1 MHEVITLVLFLI
13 LQMKIKI
20 KMKVKLLFSVLFVVA
35 LLSCKNSPSKYIY
48 NKGMIYGTV
57 YSITY
62 ESPNGI
68 DLQERITEKL
78 NNYNL
83 MFSTYAKESII
94 SKINS
99 NQPTELSNE
108 FIICYNKAME
118 VSEKTNGAFDITAGA
133 MVNAW
138 GFGPE
143 EKKKMTQQKVD
154 SLIQITGY
162 QKIKLENGEI
172 LKENPNIK
180 IDMSAIAKGYT
191 SDLIGNFLAENGCQ
205 NYMVEIGGEVAAK
218 GINEAG
224 KTWAIGIS
232 KPDETAIFGSSGLQ
246 AKVKLT
252 DHGLATSGNYRNFY
266 VEDGKKYAH
275 TIDPKTGY
283 PVQHSI
289 LSSTVIANDCMT
301 ADAYAT
307 AFMVLGLE
315 KGIEI
320 AKKVPE
326 IEVFFIY
333 ADEKGE
339 NQVYM
344 SDGFEE
350 YIIN

>member
-1 MHEVITLVLFLI
+1 MKKYFVLSLI
-13 LQMKIKI
+13 VFIGI
-20 KMKVKLLFSVLFVVA
+20 NA
-35 LLSCKNSPSKYIY
+35 CTNSPSKYIY
-48 NKGMIYGTV
+48 NKGIIYGTT

-62 ESPNGI
+62 ESPNGK
-68 DLQERITEKL
+68 DFQEEITEKFNEYTL
-78 NNYNL
+78 V
-83 MFSTYAKESII
+83 FSTYENESVI
-94 SKINS
+94 SKINN
-99 NQPTELSNE
+99 NQPIELTPE
-108 FIICYNKAME
+108 FITCFNKSME
-118 VSEKTNGAFDITAGA
+118 ISEITNGAFDITAGA

-143 EKKKMTQQKVD
+143 RKKQMTQEKVD
-154 SLIQITGY
+154 SLLQITGY
-162 QKIKLENGEI
+162 QKVKLEDGKI
-172 LKENPNIK
+172 IKENPNIK
-180 IDMSAIAKGYT
+180 IDMSAISKGYT
-191 SDLIGNFLAENGCQ
+191 CDLIGNFLAKKGCK

-218 GINEAG
+218 GINERG
-224 KTWAIGIS
+224 KTWTIGIN
-232 KPDETAIFGSSGLQ
+232 KPDEEAIFGSSGLE

-289 LSSTVIANDCMT
+289 LSSSVIANNCMT
-301 ADAYAT
+301 ADAFAT

-315 KGIEI
+315 AGIEV

-344 SDGFEE
+344 SEGFKQ
-350 YIIN
+350 YIIE

>member
-1 MHEVITLVLFLI
+1 MNFRIFVSALFAFVI
-13 LQMKIKI
+13 
-20 KMKVKLLFSVLFVVA
+20 A
-35 LLSCKNSPSKYIY
+35 SCQNSPSKYIY
-48 NKGMIYGTV
+48 NKGMVYGTI

-62 ESPNGI
+62 ESPAGI
-68 DLQERITEKL
+68 DLQEEITEKF
-78 NNYNL
+78 NEYNR
-83 MFSTYAKESII
+83 MFSTYDKESII
-94 SKINS
+94 SKINK
-99 NQPTELSNE
+99 NEPVELSTE
-108 FIICYNKAME
+108 FITCFEKSIE
-118 VSEKTNGAFDITAGA
+118 VSKITNGAFDITAGA

-143 EKKKMTQQKVD
+143 EKKKMTQEKVD
-154 SLIQITGY
+154 SLIQITGF
-162 QKIKLENGEI
+162 QKIKFENGQI
-172 LKENPNIK
+172 IKENPNIK

-191 SDLIGNFLAENGCQ
+191 SDLIGNFLAEKGCI

-218 GINEAG
+218 GINERG
-224 KTWAIGIS
+224 KTWTIGIN
-232 KPDETAIFGSSGLQ
+232 KPDENDILGNTGLQ

-301 ADAYAT
+301 ADAFAT

-315 KGIEI
+315 TSIEI
-320 AKKVPE
+320 ARKAPE

-333 ADEKGE
+333 ADEQGN

-344 SDGFEE
+344 SDGFGE
-350 YIIN
+350 YIVD

>member
-1 MHEVITLVLFLI
+1 MNLRIFFLTQLAFI
-13 LQMKIKI
+13 I
-20 KMKVKLLFSVLFVVA
+20 A
-35 LLSCKNSPSKYIY
+35 SCQNSPSKYIY
-48 NKGMIYGTV
+48 NKGMVYGTI

-62 ESPNGI
+62 ESPKGI
-68 DLQERITEKL
+68 DLQEEITEKF
-78 NNYNL
+78 NEYNR
-83 MFSTYAKESII
+83 MFSTYDNESII
-94 SKINS
+94 SKINK
-99 NQPTELSNE
+99 NEPVELSNE
-108 FIICYNKAME
+108 FIICYQKAVE
-118 VSEKTNGAFDITAGA
+118 VSEKTDGAFDITAGA

-143 EKKKMTQQKVD
+143 EKKKMTQEKVD

-162 QKIKLENGEI
+162 QKIKFQNRKIE
-172 LKENPNIK
+172 KENPNIK

-191 SDLIGNFLAENGCQ
+191 SDLIGIFLAEKGCN

-218 GINEAG
+218 GINERG
-224 KTWAIGIS
+224 KTWTIGIN
-232 KPDETAIFGSSGLQ
+232 KPDETAIFGSSELQ

-320 AKKVPE
+320 ARSIPE
-326 IEVFFIY
+326 IDVYFIY
-333 ADEKGE
+333 ADQQGN

-344 SDGFEE
+344 SEGFEQ

>member
-1 MHEVITLVLFLI
+1 MKKYTLFLVII
-13 LQMKIKI
+13 LFG
-20 KMKVKLLFSVLFVVA
+20 LNA
-35 LLSCKNSPSKYIY
+35 CTNSPSKYIY
-48 NKGMIYGTV
+48 NKGMIYGTT

-62 ESPNGI
+62 ESPNGKDI
-68 DLQERITEKL
+68 QEEISQKL
-78 NNYNL
+78 NEYNM
-83 MFSTYAKESII
+83 MFSTYEKESII
-94 SKINS
+94 SKIND
-99 NQPTELSNE
+99 NQPAELTKE
-108 FIICYNKAME
+108 FISCFNKSME
-118 VSEKTNGAFDITAGA
+118 VSEITNGAFDITAGA

-143 EKKKMTQQKVD
+143 RKKHMTQEKVD
-154 SLIQITGY
+154 SLLQITGY
-162 QKIKLENGEI
+162 QKVKLQDGKI
-172 LKENPNIK
+172 IKENPNIK
-180 IDMSAIAKGYT
+180 IDMSAISKGYT
-191 SDLIGNFLAENGCQ
+191 SDLIGNFLAEKGCL

-218 GINEAG
+218 GINERE
-224 KTWAIGIS
+224 KTWSIGIN
-232 KPDETAIFGSSGLQ
+232 KPDEEALFGSSGLQ

-289 LSSTVIANDCMT
+289 LSSSVIANNCMT
-301 ADAYAT
+301 ADAFAT

-315 KGIEI
+315 KGIEV

-344 SDGFEE
+344 SEGFKQ
-350 YIIN
+350 YIIE

>member
-1 MHEVITLVLFLI
+1 MNYRILVLAL
-13 LQMKIKI
+13 
-20 KMKVKLLFSVLFVVA
+20 SVFTIV
-35 LLSCKNSPSKYIY
+35 SCQNSPSKYIY
-48 NKGMIYGTV
+48 NKGMVYGTI

-68 DLQERITEKL
+68 DLQEKITEKF
-78 NNYNL
+78 NEYNR
-83 MFSTYAKESII
+83 MFSTYDKESII
-94 SKINS
+94 SKINK
-99 NQPTELSNE
+99 NEPVELSNE
-108 FIICYNKAME
+108 FIICYEKAVE
-118 VSEKTNGAFDITAGA
+118 VSKITNGAFDITAGA

-143 EKKKMTQQKVD
+143 EKKKMTQEKVD
-154 SLIQITGY
+154 SLIEITGF
-162 QKIKLENGEI
+162 QKIKLENGQI
-172 LKENPNIK
+172 IKENPNIK

-191 SDLIGNFLAENGCQ
+191 SDLIANFLAENGCK

-218 GINEAG
+218 GINERG
-224 KTWAIGIS
+224 KTWTIGIN
-232 KPDETAIFGSSGLQ
+232 KPDENDILGSTGLQ

-289 LSSTVIANDCMT
+289 LSSTVVANDCMT
-301 ADAYAT
+301 ADAFAT
-307 AFMVLGLE
+307 AFMVLGLDSS
-315 KGIEI
+315 IEI
-320 AKKVPE
+320 ARNETE

-333 ADEKGE
+333 ADEQGN

-344 SDGFEE
+344 SDGFGE
-350 YIIN
+350 YIID

>member
-1 MHEVITLVLFLI
+1 MNFRIFVSTLLVIAI
-13 LQMKIKI
+13 
-20 KMKVKLLFSVLFVVA
+20 A
-35 LLSCKNSPSKYIY
+35 SCQNSPSKYIY
-48 NKGMIYGTV
+48 NKGMVYGTV

-68 DLQERITEKL
+68 DLQDKITEKF
-78 NNYNL
+78 NGYNL
-83 MFSTYAKESII
+83 MFSTYAIESII
-94 SKINS
+94 SKVNS

-108 FIICYNKAME
+108 FIICFNKARE
-118 VSEKTNGAFDITAGA
+118 VSKKTNGAFDITAGA

-143 EKKKMTQQKVD
+143 EKKKMTQERVD

-162 QKIKLENGEI
+162 EKIKLENGQI
-172 LKENPNIK
+172 IKENPNIK

-191 SDLIGNFLAENGCQ
+191 SDLIANFLAENGCK

-218 GINEAG
+218 GINERG
-224 KTWAIGIS
+224 KTWTIGIN
-232 KPDETAIFGSSGLQ
+232 KPDENDILGSTGLQ

-252 DHGLATSGNYRNFY
+252 DHGMATSGNYRNFY

-307 AFMVLGLE
+307 AFMVLELE
-315 KGIEI
+315 QGIEI
-320 AKKVPE
+320 ARNIQE

-333 ADEKGE
+333 ADEQGN

-344 SDGFEE
+344 SDGFGD
-350 YIIN
+350 YIVE

>member
-1 MHEVITLVLFLI
+1 MNIKFLLSVLATVI
-13 LQMKIKI
+13 
-20 KMKVKLLFSVLFVVA
+20 LFS
-35 LLSCKNSPSKYIY
+35 CGKPPSKYIY
-48 NKGMIYGTV
+48 NKGMVYGTV

-68 DLQERITEKL
+68 DLQDKITEKF
-78 NNYNL
+78 NGYNL

-108 FIICYNKAME
+108 FIICFNKARE
-118 VSEKTNGAFDITAGA
+118 VSKKTNGAFDITAGA

-143 EKKKMTQQKVD
+143 EKKKMTQEKVD

-162 QKIKLENGEI
+162 EKIKLEDGRI
-172 LKENPNIK
+172 IKENPNIK
-180 IDMSAIAKGYT
+180 LDMSAIAKGYT
-191 SDLIGNFLAENGCQ
+191 SDLIGNFLAENGCK

-218 GINEAG
+218 GINERG
-224 KTWAIGIS
+224 KIWTIGIN
-232 KPDETAIFGSSGLQ
+232 KPDENDIFGTTELQ
-246 AKVKLT
+246 AKVKLS

-289 LSSTVIANDCMT
+289 LSSTVIANNCMT

-307 AFMVLGLE
+307 AFMVLELE
-315 KGIEI
+315 QGIEI
-320 AKKVPE
+320 ARNIQE

-333 ADEKGE
+333 ADEQGN

-344 SDGFEE
+344 SDGFGE
-350 YIIN
+350 YIIE

>member
-1 MHEVITLVLFLI
+1 MNFRIFVSALFAFVI
-13 LQMKIKI
+13 
-20 KMKVKLLFSVLFVVA
+20 A
-35 LLSCKNSPSKYIY
+35 SCQNSPSKYIY
-48 NKGMIYGTV
+48 NKGMVYGTI

-62 ESPNGI
+62 ESPAGI
-68 DLQERITEKL
+68 DLQEEITEKF
-78 NNYNL
+78 NEYNR
-83 MFSTYAKESII
+83 MFSTYDKESII
-94 SKINS
+94 SKINK
-99 NQPTELSNE
+99 NEPVELSPE
-108 FIICYNKAME
+108 FITCFEKSIE
-118 VSEKTNGAFDITAGA
+118 VSKITNGAFDITAGA

-143 EKKKMTQQKVD
+143 EKKKMTQEKVD
-154 SLIQITGY
+154 SLIQITGF
-162 QKIKLENGEI
+162 QKIKFENGQI
-172 LKENPNIK
+172 IKENPNIK

-191 SDLIGNFLAENGCQ
+191 SDLIGNFLAEKGCI

-218 GINEAG
+218 GINERG
-224 KTWAIGIS
+224 KTWTIGIN
-232 KPDETAIFGSSGLQ
+232 KPDENDILGNTGLQ

-301 ADAYAT
+301 ADAFAT

-315 KGIEI
+315 TSIEI
-320 AKKVPE
+320 ARKVPE

-333 ADEKGE
+333 ANEQGN

-344 SDGFEE
+344 SDGFGE
-350 YIIN
+350 YIVD

>member
-1 MHEVITLVLFLI
+1 MNFRI
-13 LQMKIKI
+13 
-20 KMKVKLLFSVLFVVA
+20 FVSA
-35 LLSCKNSPSKYIY
+35 LLVFVIASCQNSPSKYIY
-48 NKGMIYGTV
+48 NKGMVYGTI

-62 ESPNGI
+62 ESPKGI
-68 DLQERITEKL
+68 DLQEEITEKF
-78 NNYNL
+78 NEYNR
-83 MFSTYAKESII
+83 MFSTYDKESII
-94 SKINS
+94 SKIN
-99 NQPTELSNE
+99 NNEPVELSAE
-108 FIICYNKAME
+108 FINCYEKAVE
-118 VSEKTNGAFDITAGA
+118 VSEITNGAFDITAGA

-143 EKKKMTQQKVD
+143 EKKKMTQEKVD
-154 SLIQITGY
+154 SLILITGF
-162 QKIKLENGEI
+162 QKIKLEDGQI
-172 LKENPNIK
+172 IKKNPNIK

-191 SDLIGNFLAENGCQ
+191 SDLIGNFLAEKGCK

-218 GINEAG
+218 GINERG
-224 KTWAIGIS
+224 KTWTIGIN
-232 KPDETAIFGSSGLQ
+232 KPDDTDIFGNTELQ

-275 TIDPKTGY
+275 TIDPKAGY

-315 KGIEI
+315 SSIEI
-320 AKKVPE
+320 ARRVAE

-333 ADEKGE
+333 ADEQGN

-344 SDGFEE
+344 SEGFEE

>member
-1 MHEVITLVLFLI
+1 MNYRILI
-13 LQMKIKI
+13 L
-20 KMKVKLLFSVLFVVA
+20 A
-35 LLSCKNSPSKYIY
+35 LAVFTIVSCQNSPSKYIY
-48 NKGMIYGTV
+48 NKGMVYGTI

-68 DLQERITEKL
+68 DLQEKITEKF
-78 NNYNL
+78 NEYNR
-83 MFSTYAKESII
+83 MFSTYDKESII
-94 SKINS
+94 SKINK
-99 NQPTELSNE
+99 NEPVELSNE
-108 FIICYNKAME
+108 FIICYEKAVE
-118 VSEKTNGAFDITAGA
+118 VSKITNGAFDITAGA

-143 EKKKMTQQKVD
+143 EKKKMTQEKVD
-154 SLIQITGY
+154 SLIEITGF
-162 QKIKLENGEI
+162 QKIKLENGQI
-172 LKENPNIK
+172 IKENPNIK

-191 SDLIGNFLAENGCQ
+191 SDLIANFLAENGCK

-218 GINEAG
+218 GINERG
-224 KTWAIGIS
+224 KTWTIGIN
-232 KPDETAIFGSSGLQ
+232 KPDENDILGSTGLQ

-289 LSSTVIANDCMT
+289 LSSTVVANDCMT
-301 ADAYAT
+301 ADAFAT
-307 AFMVLGLE
+307 AFMVLGLDSS
-315 KGIEI
+315 IEI
-320 AKKVPE
+320 ARNETE

-333 ADEKGE
+333 ADEQGN

-344 SDGFEE
+344 SDGFGE
-350 YIIN
+350 YIID

>member
-1 MHEVITLVLFLI
+1 
-13 LQMKIKI
+13 MKYRI
-20 KMKVKLLFSVLFVVA
+20 FVSA
-35 LLSCKNSPSKYIY
+35 LLVFVIASCQNSPSKYIY
-48 NKGMIYGTV
+48 NKGMVYGTI

-62 ESPNGI
+62 ESPTGI
-68 DLQERITEKL
+68 DLQEEITEKF
-78 NNYNL
+78 NEYNR
-83 MFSTYAKESII
+83 MFSTYDKESII
-94 SKINS
+94 SKINK
-99 NQPTELSNE
+99 NEPVELSAE
-108 FIICYNKAME
+108 FIICYEKAVE
-118 VSEKTNGAFDITAGA
+118 VSEITNGAFDITAGA

-143 EKKKMTQQKVD
+143 EKKKMTQEKVD
-154 SLIQITGY
+154 SLIQITGF
-162 QKIKLENGEI
+162 QKIKLENGQI
-172 LKENPNIK
+172 IKENPNIK

-191 SDLIGNFLAENGCQ
+191 SDLIGNFLAEKGCK

-218 GINEAG
+218 GINERG
-224 KTWAIGIS
+224 KTWTIGIN
-232 KPDETAIFGSSGLQ
+232 KPDENDILGTTELQ

-289 LSSTVIANDCMT
+289 LSSTVLANDCMT

-315 KGIEI
+315 SSIEI
-320 AKKVPE
+320 ARKVPE

-333 ADEKGE
+333 ADEQGN

-344 SDGFEE
+344 SDGFGE
-350 YIIN
+350 YIIQ